1 MSFDNVANYNP
12 IASLYTSFASKREM
26 ETIALE
32 KLLLS
37 YLPKEAHILD
47 IGCANGRLI
56 KELNM
61 IGYQTTGI
69 DISEE
74 LLRIARLNVPES
86 KFILGDIRELE
97 LQPIYDGV
105 ISCDVFSHILNLE
118 ELTTVFRKVYAA
130 MHDNGIFGFITP
142 IADEIWQKRLDGNRA
157 DFKRLNKIHVTDTCV
172 YSERVYNYNEEEKIR
187 EVKFNGFELI
197 DGVWQRSDISM
208 LVKDYFESD
217 IKSALVNVGFIEVG
231 KFDNRD
237 FDGLP
242 SCFICR
248 KPCVSQ

>member
-32 KLLLS
+32 KLLLP

-47 IGCANGRLI
+47 IGCANGRTVKTL
-56 KELNM
+56 KM
-61 IGYQTTGI
+61 KGYQTTGI

-97 LQPIYDGV
+97 LQPIYDAV
-105 ISCDVFSHILNLE
+105 ISCDVFCHILNFE

-142 IADEIWQKRLDGNRA
+142 LVDEVWQKRLDGNKP
-157 DFKRLNKIHVTDTCV
+157 DFERLPKIHVTDT
-172 YSERVYNYNEEEKIR
+172 
-187 EVKFNGFELI
+187 
-197 DGVWQRSDISM
+197 
-208 LVKDYFESD
+208 
-217 IKSALVNVGFIEVG
+217 
-231 KFDNRD
+231 
-237 FDGLP
+237 
-242 SCFICR
+242 
-248 KPCVSQ
+248 